1 MGCGESKHAV
11 ATENTITKSESK
23 NSNSKKVA
31 ENFVEEKESLIKE
44 SGLDGNVKER
54 ESLEEVKVEEK
65 GGGNNKVED
74 NGNGES
80 GVDENVK
87 EKENSEEGKENV
99 KVEEEIKGGNAK
111 ETDNEN
117 GKSEVDEEGENKEL
131 KEVKYDEISVHQEVV
146 VVDVQEPEAEKLKRE
161 KESIIPKENASEGK
175 MDLNDHVE
183 GKEINEEANKES
195 KTEEAVIKV
204 DEGKEVKEEVV
215 PIVETKDSA
224 TKGE

>member
-44 SGLDGNVKER
+44 PGLDGNVKER
-54 ESLEEVKVEEK
+54 ESLEEVKVEEN
-65 GGGNNKVED
+65 GGGNTKVKD

-87 EKENSEEGKENV
+87 EK
-99 KVEEEIKGGNAK
+99 
-111 ETDNEN
+111 
-117 GKSEVDEEGENKEL
+117 VDEEVENKEL

-146 VVDVQEPEAEKLKRE
+146 AVDVQEPEAEKLKKE

-175 MDLNDHVE
+175 MDLNADVE

-195 KTEEAVIKV
+195 KTEEAATKV
-204 DEGKEVKEEVV
+204 DEGKEVKEGEVV
-215 PIVETKDSA
+215 PIAETKDSA